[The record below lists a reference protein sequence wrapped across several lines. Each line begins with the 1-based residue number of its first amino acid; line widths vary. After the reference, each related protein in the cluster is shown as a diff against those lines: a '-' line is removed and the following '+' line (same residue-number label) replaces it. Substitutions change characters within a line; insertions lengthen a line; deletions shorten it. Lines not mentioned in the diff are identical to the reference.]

1 MTTISVE
8 LSEGKHTIRV
18 SKDGYDTLTAEI
30 DVGSSSVS
38 CVSVNGVTPGRC
50 GQSTGPGVVASGWN
64 VTVSLKEATT
74 AGVCSWIAGLSG
86 GWKSIEWRT
95 HVLEAYYV
103 YIGATG
109 HSVGFSPVTWN
120 DVLAL
125 YYYYIGKDSD
135 DPSQGNNMKPPD
147 CGFT

>member
-1 MTTISVE
+1 MMTIPVE

-30 DVGSSSVS
+30 NVGSSSVS

-74 AGVCSWIAGLSG
+74 ADICSWITGKG
-86 GWKSIEWRT
+86 GCD
-95 HVLEAYYV
+95 A
-103 YIGATG
+103 
-109 HSVGFSPVTWN
+109 
-120 DVLAL
+120 LAAFDIMTL
-125 YYYYIGKDSD
+125 VKGYIGKESL
-135 DPSQGNNMKPPD
+135 
-147 CGFT
+147 GFTVTASHISGAVAYYLGQKASGNTLTGCNF